1 MADKEKKQEEQEVEK
16 KQEKVQE
23 QAETLKKGQEEKTEA
38 KENHEPEEI
47 PADLNVDK
55 LSEKKAKKYL
65 KIALTDYGN
74 LQNAYVELLKQSEEY
89 KNDYLRARAD
99 CENVRKRKAEELSS
113 AYAEAKI
120 EAVTKV
126 LAIGDSL
133 DWALKMPLDD
143 KTKEGIEK
151 LVKKFDDILESLGV
165 KEFSPEAGS
174 DFDPNTAAA
183 IMQVDGEGDEKSGTI
198 KQVFGRGF
206 KLGEKVIRY
215 AQVSVV
221 K

>member
-1 MADKEKKQEEQEVEK
+1 MSKEHEKQKHDRREEAVEK
-16 KQEKVQE
+16 E
-23 QAETLKKGQEEKTEA
+23 QTPETEIVE
-38 KENHEPEEI
+38 EEI
-47 PADLNVDK
+47 PAEEVT
-55 LSEKKAKKYL
+55 EKKTADERVK
-65 KIALTDYGN
+65 
-74 LQNAYVELLKQSEEY
+74 ELETENEKLRKDLEET

-99 CENVRKRKAEELSS
+99 CENVRKRSAADVRN
-113 AYAEAKI
+113 AYADGKL

-133 DWALKMPLDD
+133 DWALKMPLDE

-151 LVKKFDDILESLGV
+151 LVKKYNENLVALGV

-174 DFDPNTAAA
+174 AFDPNSAEAV
-183 IMQVDGEGDEKSGTI
+183 MQVDGEDGDEPNSV
-198 KQVFGRGF
+198 KQVFGRGY

-221 K
+221 R